1 MVGGRVV
8 GDICG
13 HDNEHVILYTFN
25 CSKGFEINRYFIH
38 ALGSKYVSITFM
50 NTVDIVSHRGHVTEY
65 RGDRMHRLSAEVYTY
80 ADFGMVIEVLAR
92 PHTHTH
98 THTHTERERKLL
110 FDYCSMQINCFQSE
124 KQFTG

>member
-1 MVGGRVV
+1 MGKSETVIPRSRIGGQMVGGRVV

-25 CSKGFEINRYFIH
+25 CSKGFEINRYLIH
-38 ALGSKYVSITFM
+38 AVGSKYVSITFM

-92 PHTHTH
+92 PHTHT
-98 THTHTERERKLL
+98 ERERKA
-110 FDYCSMQINCFQSE
+110 IV
-124 KQFTG
+124 